1 MDVRLT
7 NDSTEVI
14 VDGKVVK
21 SVESDRKKMG
31 ANITEL
37 VGDDNVMLEALRFCH
52 RKMKVVSTT
61 FKGVK

>member
-7 NDSTEVI
+7 HDKTEVV

-21 SVESDRKKMG
+21 SVESNREKFGSAM
-31 ANITEL
+31 TEL
-37 VGDDNVMLEALRFCH
+37 IGDDKVLLEALRFCH